1 MGRED
6 DAFTSLR
13 CYVVY
18 DIYTIEHLLT
28 MPCKISHLSVLS
40 KKFIFFILFILTS
53 ETAVSE
59 MVVSLLQI

>member
-6 DAFTSLR
+6 DAFTSL
-13 CYVVY
+13 YVVY

-53 ETAVSE
+53 ETTVSE
-59 MVVSLLQI
+59 MAISLLQL